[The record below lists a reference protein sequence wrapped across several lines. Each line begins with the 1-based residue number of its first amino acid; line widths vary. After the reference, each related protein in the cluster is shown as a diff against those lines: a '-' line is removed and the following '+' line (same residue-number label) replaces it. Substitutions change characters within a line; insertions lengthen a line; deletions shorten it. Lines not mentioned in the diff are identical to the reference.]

1 MQAYIAQIIY
11 RIKCSAQG
19 IEQYDEQHRVLFAGD
34 EREALYQAQLIAR
47 EEEAT
52 FVDRHGRAVSWELA
66 AIKDL
71 QPVDIQHGALL
82 FSTIKEI
89 EPIAAPVWS
98 EA

>member
-11 RIKCSAQG
+11 RIKCSSQG
-19 IEQYDEQHRVLFAGD
+19 TEQYDEQYRLLNADD
-34 EREALYQAQLIAR
+34 ERDAHSRAQLVAR

-71 QPVDIQHGALL
+71 QPVEITHGSLL

-89 EPIAAPVWS
+89 EPIAAPIWS